1 MRVVRIASTG
11 CNKHAVP
18 KAGPGCRSNHRRQ
31 KAGRTPGT
39 TVGVRTISVRIPA
52 SACTVALCALHELQS
67 KLARRALYRLG
78 RRGAACSSNNQGAVP
93 VFRESKIESRDDGT
107 DRESAM
113 ALPSTTW
120 LTAHPPVSDSLRVSH
135 HDLPSSPRGESPLR
149 SELLA
154 KAFAENGPERIP
166 RSAWGAQACMRLGID
181 LPTPP
186 GRSSTSHRRLS
197 SAPGC
202 LSSSE
207 DSSAS
212 ASPVLTPATAAPSP
226 PASPP
231 LTPAAA
237 YGLGVLEAL
246 VSAGAS
252 HPARVSG
259 SRRKGASVWHV
270 TTVHGV

>member
-1 MRVVRIASTG
+1 MTRADG
-11 CNKHAVP
+11 Q
-18 KAGPGCRSNHRRQ
+18 RREGQ
-31 KAGRTPGT
+31 R
-39 TVGVRTISVRIPA
+39 
-52 SACTVALCALHELQS
+52 
-67 KLARRALYRLG
+67 
-78 RRGAACSSNNQGAVP
+78 
-93 VFRESKIESRDDGT
+93 
-107 DRESAM
+107 RESAM
-113 ALPSTTW
+113 AVSPSTW
-120 LTAHPPVSDSLRVSH
+120 LTAHPPVSDSLRVAHH

-166 RSAWGAQACMRLGID
+166 RSAWGAQTCMRLGID
-181 LPTPP
+181 SPTPP
-186 GRSSTSHRRLS
+186 GRSSTSARRSS

-212 ASPVLTPATAAPSP
+212 ASPVLTPATAAASP

>member
-1 MRVVRIASTG
+1 MTRRTDRTQG
-11 CNKHAVP
+11 
-18 KAGPGCRSNHRRQ
+18 HR
-31 KAGRTPGT
+31 
-39 TVGVRTISVRIPA
+39 
-52 SACTVALCALHELQS
+52 
-67 KLARRALYRLG
+67 
-78 RRGAACSSNNQGAVP
+78 
-93 VFRESKIESRDDGT
+93 
-107 DRESAM
+107 RESAM
-113 ALPSTTW
+113 AVSPSTW
-120 LTAHPPVSDSLRVSH
+120 LTAHPPVSDSLRVSHH

-166 RSAWGAQACMRLGID
+166 RSACMRLGID
-181 LPTPP
+181 SPTPP
-186 GRSSTSHRRLS
+186 GRSSTSDRRSS

-212 ASPVLTPATAAPSP
+212 ASPVLTPATAAASP

>member
-1 MRVVRIASTG
+1 M
-11 CNKHAVP
+11 
-18 KAGPGCRSNHRRQ
+18 
-31 KAGRTPGT
+31 
-39 TVGVRTISVRIPA
+39 
-52 SACTVALCALHELQS
+52 CALHELQS
-67 KLARRALYRLG
+67 KIGRRALYRLG

-93 VFRESKIESRDDGT
+93 MPRESCDDADGQR
-107 DRESAM
+107 RESAM
-113 ALPSTTW
+113 AVSPSTW
-120 LTAHPPVSDSLRVSH
+120 LTAHPPVSDSLRVSHH

-181 LPTPP
+181 SPTPP
-186 GRSSTSHRRLS
+186 GRSSTSDRRSS

-212 ASPVLTPATAAPSP
+212 ASPV
-226 PASPP
+226 

>member
-1 MRVVRIASTG
+1 MRTQGR
-11 CNKHAVP
+11 
-18 KAGPGCRSNHRRQ
+18 PGEE
-31 KAGRTPGT
+31 RT
-39 TVGVRTISVRIPA
+39 
-52 SACTVALCALHELQS
+52 LHSE
-67 KLARRALYRLG
+67 KTLG
-78 RRGAACSSNNQGAVP
+78 S
-93 VFRESKIESRDDGT
+93 
-107 DRESAM
+107 
-113 ALPSTTW
+113 
-120 LTAHPPVSDSLRVSH
+120 
-135 HDLPSSPRGESPLR
+135 
-149 SELLA
+149 
-154 KAFAENGPERIP
+154 
-166 RSAWGAQACMRLGID
+166 
-181 LPTPP
+181 
-186 GRSSTSHRRLS
+186 
-197 SAPGC
+197 

-212 ASPVLTPATAAPSP
+212 ASPVLTPATAAASP

>member
-1 MRVVRIASTG
+1 MSGRGSRGTLISERR
-11 CNKHAVP
+11 C
-18 KAGPGCRSNHRRQ
+18 AGPGGISDDDSMTC
-31 KAGRTPGT
+31 GRN
-39 TVGVRTISVRIPA
+39 SARI
-52 SACTVALCALHELQS
+52 
-67 KLARRALYRLG
+67 
-78 RRGAACSSNNQGAVP
+78 
-93 VFRESKIESRDDGT
+93 
-107 DRESAM
+107 AM
-113 ALPSTTW
+113 AVSPSTS
-120 LTAHPPVSDSLRVSH
+120 LTAHPAVSDSLRVSHH

-154 KAFAENGPERIP
+154 KAFAESGPEHIP
-166 RSAWGAQACMRLGID
+166 RSALWGAQACMRFGID
-181 LPTPP
+181 SPTPP
-186 GRSSTSHRRLS
+186 GRSSTSDRRSS

-212 ASPVLTPATAAPSP
+212 ASPVLTPATAAASP

>member
-1 MRVVRIASTG
+1 MVGGAAWHS
-11 CNKHAVP
+11 NKRRRC
-18 KAGPGCRSNHRRQ
+18 AGPGGISDDDSMTC
-31 KAGRTPGT
+31 GRN
-39 TVGVRTISVRIPA
+39 SARI
-52 SACTVALCALHELQS
+52 
-67 KLARRALYRLG
+67 
-78 RRGAACSSNNQGAVP
+78 
-93 VFRESKIESRDDGT
+93 
-107 DRESAM
+107 AM
-113 ALPSTTW
+113 AVSPSTS
-120 LTAHPPVSDSLRVSH
+120 LTAHPAVSDSLRVSH
-135 HDLPSSPRGESPLR
+135 HHDLPSSPRGESPLPSLPRGESPLR

-154 KAFAENGPERIP
+154 KAFAESGPERIA
-166 RSAWGAQACMRLGID
+166 RSAWGAQACMRFGID
-181 LPTPP
+181 SPTPP
-186 GRSSTSHRRLS
+186 GRSSTSDRRSS

>member
-1 MRVVRIASTG
+1 MCLPYPSAS
-11 CNKHAVP
+11 P
-18 KAGPGCRSNHRRQ
+18 QR
-31 KAGRTPGT
+31 
-39 TVGVRTISVRIPA
+39 
-52 SACTVALCALHELQS
+52 ACSVALCALHELQS

-93 VFRESKIESRDDGT
+93 MPRESCDDADGQR
-107 DRESAM
+107 RESAM
-113 ALPSTTW
+113 AVSPSTW
-120 LTAHPPVSDSLRVSH
+120 LTAHPVSDSLRVSHH

-181 LPTPP
+181 SPTPP
-186 GRSSTSHRRLS
+186 GRSSTSDRRSS

-212 ASPVLTPATAAPSP
+212 ASPVLTPETAAASP

>member
-1 MRVVRIASTG
+1 M
-11 CNKHAVP
+11 P
-18 KAGPGCRSNHRRQ
+18 
-31 KAGRTPGT
+31 
-39 TVGVRTISVRIPA
+39 
-52 SACTVALCALHELQS
+52 
-67 KLARRALYRLG
+67 RA
-78 RRGAACSSNNQGAVP
+78 SSNNQGAVP

-212 ASPVLTPATAAPSP
+212 ASPVLTPA
-226 PASPP
+226 
-231 LTPAAA
+231 AA

>member
-1 MRVVRIASTG
+1 MSGAERW
-11 CNKHAVP
+11 
-18 KAGPGCRSNHRRQ
+18 CR
-31 KAGRTPGT
+31 
-39 TVGVRTISVRIPA
+39 
-52 SACTVALCALHELQS
+52 VAL
-67 KLARRALYRLG
+67 LY
-78 RRGAACSSNNQGAVP
+78 AKGAVP
-93 VFRESKIESRDDGT
+93 VQ
-107 DRESAM
+107 RESADDDSMTRRGRNSARIAM
-113 ALPSTTW
+113 AVSPSTS
-120 LTAHPPVSDSLRVSH
+120 LTAHPAVSDSLRVSHH
-135 HDLPSSPRGESPLR
+135 HDLPSSPRGESPLC

-154 KAFAENGPERIP
+154 KAFAENGRERIP

-181 LPTPP
+181 SPTPTSDR
-186 GRSSTSHRRLS
+186 RSS

-212 ASPVLTPATAAPSP
+212 ASPVLTPATAAASP